1 MTIVHQIASALPYGQ
16 LVLQT
21 AEGAYVYSKDRTLA
35 VYNQTKDRA
44 IQTKK
49 GYVEFRQNFEKAIFG
64 IAQETVNE
72 VLLRFE
78 KLAGVPK
85 EKRTPETIEHAR
97 ERLQIIFQTFFTEFV
112 LKNRLISH
120 KNVQALILSGKRLN
134 VQYIVPIYLSLK
146 ASLLVTK

>member
-1 MTIVHQIASALPYGQ
+1 MSIVQQIASTLPYGQ
-16 LVLQT
+16 AVLQT

-44 IQTKK
+44 IQTKNN
-49 GYVEFRQNFEKAIFG
+49 YVEFRQNFEKAVFG

-85 EKRTPETIEHAR
+85 DKRTPETIEYVR
-97 ERLQIIFQTFFTEFV
+97 ERVQVIMQTFFTEFV
-112 LKNRLISH
+112 LKNKLICH
-120 KNVQALILSGKRLN
+120 KNIQSLILRGKRLN

-146 ASLLVTK
+146 ATLLVTK